1 MRDPFKAL
9 RGRASSPAR
18 PRATAYS
25 RPHRTAPHRTA
36 PHRTAPHRTAP
47 HRTAPHRTDMLISD
61 SPSDPAT
68 GPVRE
73 PGC

>member
-1 MRDPFKAL
+1 MPDPFRAL

-25 RPHRTAPHRTA
+25 RPHRTAPHG
-36 PHRTAPHRTAP
+36 
-47 HRTAPHRTDMLISD
+47 TDMLISD
-61 SPSDPAT
+61 SPSDPAS